1 MDTEPAAAAPAAD
14 PPAEAPAAD
23 PQQAQEGLQQVNFQ
37 EKVTELENFL
47 SERDKEI
54 AELRKNL
61 DQAKAEHQS
70 KDEEAHKSME
80 EAMHKFSERDEA
92 MNRLLTAY
100 RASIMQA
107 HPDIPEEMVTGGSL
121 EELQE
126 SLNKAKV
133 LVAKIR
139 EKAPLTT
146 TTVPAGAPV
155 RMGPDFSAMSPREKI
170 VHGIRGK

>member
-1 MDTEPAAAAPAAD
+1 MADEQTPKQDPAPAGA
-14 PPAEAPAAD
+14 APAAD
-23 PQQAQEGLQQVNFQ
+23 PQQAQEGLKEVNFQ

-54 AELRKNL
+54 TELRKNL
-61 DQAKAEHQS
+61 DQAKAEHEG
-70 KDEEAHKSME
+70 KAEEAHKSME
-80 EAMHKFSERDEA
+80 DWMHKANETNEAMG
-92 MNRLLTAY
+92 RLLTAY
-100 RASIMQA
+100 GASMMQA
-107 HPDIPEEMVTGGSL
+107 RRDMREEMVTGSTL

-133 LVAKIR
+133 LVQKIR
-139 EKAPLTT
+139 EKAPQTT

-170 VHGIRGK
+170 VHGLGHK